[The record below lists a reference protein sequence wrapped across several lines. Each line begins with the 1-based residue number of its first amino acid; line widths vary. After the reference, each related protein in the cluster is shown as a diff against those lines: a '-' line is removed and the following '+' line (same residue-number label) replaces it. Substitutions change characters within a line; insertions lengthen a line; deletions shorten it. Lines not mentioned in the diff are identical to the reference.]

1 MADHARSD
9 SPAVQAQLDRFAQL
23 SPGRDILGL
32 ERIAALMEV
41 LGNPHLSLP
50 PVFHVAGTNGKGST
64 CAFLRAILEGAGHSV
79 HVYSSP
85 HLVRF
90 NERFRVSGSLIEDEA
105 LAALLKEVLDAAE
118 AAGFGP
124 SFFEATTA
132 AAFLAFS
139 RTPADA
145 AIIEVGLGGRLDA
158 TNIIPA
164 PLVCGIAQLG
174 IDHEAFLLA
183 EEVGTPEGPL
193 ERIAFEKAGIAKRGV
208 PLVSQSYDKDMMHA
222 IAEQA
227 RRAHADYL
235 PRGEG
240 WNAAVYEGKL
250 HYRDGLSKM
259 SLPLPALAG
268 SWQAENAA
276 LAIAMLRH
284 QSVFNLPES
293 AYRAGMG
300 WARWPARMQPLH
312 AGPLVDLL
320 PAGSSAWLDGCHN
333 PAAAEPVA
341 AHMAAHADA
350 RPLHIVCGMLANKEM
365 EGVLGQFVDQAPVL
379 HCVPVPG
386 HEHHT
391 PAAMAAWARAQG
403 LEAHTAPDVETAF
416 RAITQLARVLVMGS
430 LYLAGV
436 VLRGNDQIPD

>member
-9 SPAVQAQLDRFAQL
+9 SSAVQAQLDRFAQL

-64 CAFLRAILEGAGHSV
+64 CAFLRAILEGAGRSV

-90 NERFRVSGSLIEDEA
+90 NERFRVAGSLIEDEA
-105 LAALLKEVLDAAE
+105 LADILKEVLDAAE
-118 AAGFGP
+118 AADLGP

-139 RTPADA
+139 RAPADA

-183 EEVGTPEGPL
+183 EEAGTPEGPL

-208 PLVSQSYDKDMMHA
+208 SLVSQAYDKDMMHA

-227 RRAHADYL
+227 RRVHAEFL

-240 WNAAVYEGKL
+240 WNAAIYEGKL
-250 HYRDGLSKM
+250 HYRDSLSKM

-268 SWQAENAA
+268 NWQAENAA

-320 PAGSSAWLDGCHN
+320 PAGSDAWLDGCHN

-341 AHMAAHADA
+341 AHMAAHADQ

-365 EGVLGQFVDQAPVL
+365 EGVLGQFLPQSPII
-379 HCVPVPG
+379 HCVPIPG
-386 HEHHT
+386 HVHHE
-391 PAAMAAWARAQG
+391 PATMAAWVRAQSG
-403 LEAHTAPDVETAF
+403 EARTADDVATAF
-416 RAITQLARVLVMGS
+416 RAVPKAARVLVMGS
-430 LYLAGV
+430 LYLAGE
-436 VLRGNDQIPD
+436 VLSANDQVPD